1 MAHVKNSKL
10 LTIGTLAPLHRSLWQ
25 HLISHSV
32 TFTFKNGTTV
42 LQPSALQTD
51 TTFQKRL
58 SGFAFHLYCHM
69 DFITAVQAGRTI
81 RIVVRNTVIPTL
93 R

>member
-10 LTIGTLAPLHRSLWQ
+10 LTIGTLAPLRRSLWQ
-25 HLISHSV
+25 HTFQHRFHIRLLLHSV

-51 TTFQKRL
+51 L
-58 SGFAFHLYCHM
+58 SIQPFKKVFPVLP
-69 DFITAVQAGRTI
+69 FTS
-81 RIVVRNTVIPTL
+81 TVTWTL
-93 R
+93 

>member
-1 MAHVKNSKL
+1 MAHVKNSEL

-25 HLISHSV
+25 HFISHSV

-51 TTFQKRL
+51 L
-58 SGFAFHLYCHM
+58 SIQPFKKDLPVLPF
-69 DFITAVQAGRTI
+69 TS
-81 RIVVRNTVIPTL
+81 TVTWTL
-93 R
+93 